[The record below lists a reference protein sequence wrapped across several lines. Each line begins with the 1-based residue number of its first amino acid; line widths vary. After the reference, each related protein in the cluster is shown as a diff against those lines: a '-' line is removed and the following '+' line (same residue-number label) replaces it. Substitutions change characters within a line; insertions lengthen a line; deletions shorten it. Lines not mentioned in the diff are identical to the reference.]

1 MELSM
6 VFQNDVARL
15 DGFKKQIIK
24 KWVSPNEAVTIV
36 LRKCSVMLE
45 VFDILHKPFLGAA
58 QVSF

>member
-24 KWVSPNEAVTIV
+24 K
-36 LRKCSVMLE
+36 
-45 VFDILHKPFLGAA
+45 
-58 QVSF
+58 